1 MNVKE
6 ESKLLVKYEN
16 DWGHFVENLEQEPLR
31 LKPSYHK
38 IKITLPKK
46 YITNKWRENCES
58 RVATNKGYYNWINE
72 VENEEENL
80 NKKDKFTSNIGIIIC
95 TTAFCTFAF
104 FVFNGC
110 GCKV

>member
-6 ESKLLVKYEN
+6 ECKLLIKYEN
-16 DWGHFVENLEQEPLR
+16 DWGHFVENLDHDPLQ
-31 LKPSYHK
+31 LKPSSHK

-46 YITNKWRENCES
+46 YITNEWRENRKS

-72 VENEEENL
+72 VENEETNL
-80 NKKDKFTSNIGIIIC
+80 NKKDKFASNIGIIIC

-104 FVFNGC
+104 FVFSEC
-110 GCKV
+110 VCKV

>member
-6 ESKLLVKYEN
+6 ECNLLIKYEN
-16 DWGHFVENLEQEPLR
+16 DWGHFVENLDHGPSQ
-31 LKPSYHK
+31 LKPSSHK

-46 YITNKWRENCES
+46 YITNKWTES

-72 VENEEENL
+72 VENEEANL
-80 NKKDKFTSNIGIIIC
+80 NKKDKFASNIGIIIC

-104 FVFNGC
+104 CVFNGC